1 MSSEQLVIPGLPP
14 PAPPKP
20 KKPSMPQQI
29 ANLEQRVIQLEAD
42 VTLLGAQLQG
52 DKDHA

>member
-1 MSSEQLVIPGLPP
+1 VADKQLAIPGLPP

-20 KKPSMPQQI
+20 KKQSIPQRLTE
-29 ANLEQRVIQLEAD
+29 LENRVTQLEAD
-42 VTLLGAQLQG
+42 AALLRAQLAG